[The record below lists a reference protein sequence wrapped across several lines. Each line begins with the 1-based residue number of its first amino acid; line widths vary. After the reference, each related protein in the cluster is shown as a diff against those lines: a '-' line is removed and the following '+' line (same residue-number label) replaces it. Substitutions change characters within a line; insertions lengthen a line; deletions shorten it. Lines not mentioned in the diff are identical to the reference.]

1 MNNLTMIRCHVG
13 EIALLEK
20 PLVVVMFYTILSL
33 LFLVATLATALAQIG
48 LYMNHSRV
56 TQISRGKKR
65 SNLNGLCHSTP
76 KDD

>member
-1 MNNLTMIRCHVG
+1 MNNLTMIGCHVG

-33 LFLVATLATALAQIG
+33 LFLVATLSMALTNLAQSI
-48 LYMNHSRV
+48 NHSRI
-56 TQISRGKKR
+56 TQINRGKKR
-65 SNLNGLCHSTP
+65 SNLNGLSHSTP